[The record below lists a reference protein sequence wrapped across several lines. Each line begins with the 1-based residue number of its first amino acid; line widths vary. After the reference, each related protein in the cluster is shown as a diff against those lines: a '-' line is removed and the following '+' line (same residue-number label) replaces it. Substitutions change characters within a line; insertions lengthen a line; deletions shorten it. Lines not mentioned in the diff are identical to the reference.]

1 MHAELSFFQPTLITW
16 PVLRLRRNWGSRY
29 PAVAIVVFC
38 SLGSSYELSVQ
49 IVHQIYLKRGAHHR
63 NFWCRLFIKCILK
76 GGLILGTFCAG
87 HRVRWIIFKFLAKRF
102 FLAKEQRVRCLE
114 LVNIS
119 FQFLL
124 HSSAMFGNDVGACSG
139 GTMEGEQYLSYI
151 ESTCMTSHLLGEDV
165 AAEWF
170 FLLLHFS
177 NFYIPHKFLAIFSS
191 NCSQALIIFVWY
203 FLFIYLW

>member
-1 MHAELSFFQPTLITW
+1 M
-16 PVLRLRRNWGSRY
+16 
-29 PAVAIVVFC
+29 
-38 SLGSSYELSVQ
+38 
-49 IVHQIYLKRGAHHR
+49 
-63 NFWCRLFIKCILK
+63 
-76 GGLILGTFCAG
+76 
-87 HRVRWIIFKFLAKRF
+87 RWIIFKFLAKRF

-151 ESTCMTSHLLGEDV
+151 ERTCMTSHLLGEDV

-170 FLLLHFS
+170 FLHLHFS
-177 NFYIPHKFLAIFSS
+177 NFYIPYIFLFFIFGNFFIQLFPSFNHICMIFSFYIS
-191 NCSQALIIFVWY
+191 LIKFKRYFPTVSPALISPLPSSSLRIIESVFNQMS
-203 FLFIYLW
+203 ISTPISSRESQG